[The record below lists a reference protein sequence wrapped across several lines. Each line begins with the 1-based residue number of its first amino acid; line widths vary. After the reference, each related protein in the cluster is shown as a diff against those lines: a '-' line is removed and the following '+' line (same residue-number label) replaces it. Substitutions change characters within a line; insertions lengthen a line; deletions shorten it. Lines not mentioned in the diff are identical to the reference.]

1 MTPIREWTAMT
12 PAEIL
17 SPLVVAGVFILLCS
31 LIREPHRQRFSAL
44 MISGAGA
51 AYLGGGLGV
60 WEVPFCVLMTGIAF
74 LGLRRYSFIGLG
86 WVLHTCW
93 DVVHHLFAHP
103 ILPFLP
109 LSSAGCAICD
119 LGLAAWYF
127 AGAPS
132 VWQLIGYSVVHRKRE
147 TN

>member
-1 MTPIREWTAMT
+1 MSAT
-12 PAEIL
+12 EII
-17 SPLVVAGVFILLCS
+17 SPLAVAAIFILLCS

-51 AYLGGGLGV
+51 AYLGGGLGP

-74 LGLRRYSFIGLG
+74 VGLTRYSFIGIG

-109 LSSAGCAICD
+109 LSSVGCAICD
-119 LGLAAWYF
+119 LGLATWYF

-132 VWQLIGYSVVHRKRE
+132 VWQYVGYSAVQRKRE

>member
-1 MTPIREWTAMT
+1 MTPIRDWPAMSAT
-12 PAEIL
+12 GII
-17 SPLVVAGVFILLCS
+17 SPLVVAAIFILLCS

-44 MISGAGA
+44 MIAGAGA
-51 AYLGGGLGV
+51 AYLGGGLGP
-60 WEVPFCVLMTGIAF
+60 WEVPFCILMTGIAF
-74 LGLRRYSFIGLG
+74 VGLTRYSFIGIG

-119 LGLAAWYF
+119 LGLATWYI

-132 VWQLIGYSVVHRKRE
+132 VWQYVGYSVARQKRK
-147 TN
+147 TS